1 MKYAYI
7 LDHQLFWTVSGL
19 CRALQVSSQ
28 GYYAWLKRP
37 LSPRAH
43 ANQELDPKIKEIF
56 NTHKSRYGAV
66 RITEELKAQ
75 GETASE
81 NRVAKRMKV
90 LKLKAKQAKKFKVTT
105 DSRHNKPV
113 AQNLLKQDFVSHQP
127 NQKWVGDIT
136 YLWTQSGWL
145 YLATV
150 MDLYSRKVIGWSMS
164 NRITK
169 DLVCDAL
176 TMALWR
182 RHFPKNVIVHTDR
195 GSQYCSD
202 KYQKLLA
209 DNDLVCSMS
218 GKGNCYDNSAMESF
232 FHTLKVE
239 CTHDYHF
246 LTREDAKRTVFD
258 YIESYYNRIRRHSNN
273 GYLSPDEYELNF
285 KRAS

>member
-1 MKYAYI
+1 VKYAYI
-7 LDHQLFWTVSGL
+7 LEHQIFWTVSGL

-37 LSPRAH
+37 LSPRAQ

-56 NTHKSRYGAV
+56 DQHKSRYGAV

-105 DSRHNKPV
+105 DSQHNKPV
-113 AQNLLKQDFVSHQP
+113 APNLLEQDFNSLRP

-150 MDLYSRKVIGWSMS
+150 MDLYSRKIIGWSMS
-164 NRITK
+164 NRINK
-169 DLVCDAL
+169 ELVCDAL
-176 TMALWR
+176 IMALWR
-182 RHFPKNVIVHTDR
+182 RHFPKNIIVHTDR

-202 KYQKLLA
+202 KYQQLLT
-209 DNDLVCSMS
+209 DNHLICSMS

-232 FHTLKVE
+232 FHSLKVE
-239 CTHDYHF
+239 CTHEHHF
-246 LTREDAKRTVFD
+246 LTREDAKQTVFD
-258 YIESYYNRIRRHSNN
+258 YIETYYNRIRRHSNN
-273 GYLSPDEYELNF
+273 DYLSPDDYELNF